1 MILQKLIEDCKKQDR
16 KAQERLY
23 HNYSGKFFT
32 LCLKYSSN
40 YEQAKDNLQDGF
52 IKIFENIGQYKG
64 KGSFEGWMTRVI
76 INTSLKGYHNRTIF
90 LTIKEEEIANPDIE
104 IELEDL
110 SVDFLIQI
118 IQELPERYRLV
129 FNLYAMEGFSHKEI
143 AQMLKISEGTSKSNL
158 SRARLKLK
166 ERIESG
172 SLLNSKQE

>member
-1 MILQKLIEDCKKQDR
+1 LILQKLIEDCKKQDR